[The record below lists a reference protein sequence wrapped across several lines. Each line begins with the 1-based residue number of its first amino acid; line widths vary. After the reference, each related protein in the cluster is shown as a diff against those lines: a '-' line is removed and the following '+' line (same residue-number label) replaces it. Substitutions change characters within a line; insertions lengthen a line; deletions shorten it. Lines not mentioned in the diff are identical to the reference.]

1 MTCSV
6 RVEPSGVEFTVEAG
20 ETVMAAAVRVGLR
33 WPTICGGKG
42 LCGACRMEVT
52 ASDGPEAPLNRIEE
66 EARAEGRL
74 NRFGTAPVRLACQ
87 LRPTG
92 DLTVRKAGVR
102 AAGPPRHR
110 P

>member
-6 RVEPSGVEFTVEAG
+6 RVEPSGVEFTVEVG
-20 ETVMAAAVRVGLR
+20 ETVMAAAERAGLR

-52 ASDGPEAPLNRIEE
+52 ARDGPEEPLNRIEE
-66 EARAEGRL
+66 EALAEGRL
-74 NRFGTAPVRLACQ
+74 SRWGAAPVRLACQ
-87 LRPTG
+87 VSPTS

-102 AAGPPRHR
+102 PAAMRRLP
-110 P
+110 